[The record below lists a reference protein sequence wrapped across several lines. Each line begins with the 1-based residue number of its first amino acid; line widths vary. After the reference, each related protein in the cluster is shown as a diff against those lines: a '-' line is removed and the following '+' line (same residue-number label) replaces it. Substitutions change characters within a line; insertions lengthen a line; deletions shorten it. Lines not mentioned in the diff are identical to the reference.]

1 MGRREDAR
9 QRFLRLANARVNKAL
24 KAIALVGN
32 LSNRSNYSYS
42 DRDVARILSAVEG
55 AVRNCKW
62 RFDSAGPTK
71 GPDFKL
77 DG

>member
-9 QRFLRLANARVNKAL
+9 DRFLRLANARVNKAL

-42 DRDVARILSAVEG
+42 EADVGRVFG
-55 AVRNCKW
+55 ALDAALRNCKR
-62 RFDSAGPTK
+62 RFDSAAPMK
-71 GPDFKL
+71 GQEFKL
-77 DG
+77 DR